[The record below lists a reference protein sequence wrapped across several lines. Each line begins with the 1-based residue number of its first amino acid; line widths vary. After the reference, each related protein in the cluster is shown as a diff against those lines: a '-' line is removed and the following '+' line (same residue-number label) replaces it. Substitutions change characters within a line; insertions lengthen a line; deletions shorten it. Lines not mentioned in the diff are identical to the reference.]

1 MVLGECAGDG
11 PAEALARARSAQ
23 RYFEH
28 EALTGSTADAVS
40 LGQRAFALTRVEWRE
55 WSAGDD
61 GAVPVVLALLDGTNG
76 GKAEVYAA
84 RATGLSADAIAA
96 DLVIL
101 LEASGFVAV
110 LGESSQP

>member
-1 MVLGECAGDG
+1 M
-11 PAEALARARSAQ
+11 
-23 RYFEH
+23 
-28 EALTGSTADAVS
+28 
-40 LGQRAFALTRVEWRE
+40 
-55 WSAGDD
+55 
-61 GAVPVVLALLDGTNG
+61 PVVLALLDGTNG